1 MNAWTY
7 AALRLSDRDRKGAV
21 RRLEREHRRGRI
33 DKAELEERLDGVAS
47 ARTRGDLGPVFA
59 DLVGLPVPRGPQS
72 LGFRHHHGR
81 RLVRLPVLALLVIGI
96 VIAATG
102 HIPWVAIAVAA
113 VLILV
118 FAPWRRRR
126 WVGRRHAI
134 TYQHW
139 AC

>member
-96 VIAATG
+96 V
-102 HIPWVAIAVAA
+102 VAA